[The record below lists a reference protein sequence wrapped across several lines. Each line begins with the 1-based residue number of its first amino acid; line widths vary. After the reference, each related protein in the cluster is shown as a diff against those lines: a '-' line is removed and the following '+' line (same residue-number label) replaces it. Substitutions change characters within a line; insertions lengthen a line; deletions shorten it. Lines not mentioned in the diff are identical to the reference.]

1 MLKECFLDIYLK
13 HYCDFKECSSRYQL
27 CIFAILWLA
36 LFAVIALLL
45 FLIKARPAIILAVL
59 GLIFTFSIP
68 PILSLII
75 RRLHD
80 ADFSGMWVLIVII
93 PAVLAFVVTYLH
105 YAVFSGMWI
114 LVPFGFI
121 VLLIFMLLPTV
132 DNNRYIGTLDESG
145 FTKLAKVLLIA
156 FVCLS
161 AIVIL
166 IYINAISRI
175 VGIEEIN
182 TESQSSMSTQ
192 NTTTTYQAN
201 KISSDD
207 IKEKVNAPITYQT
220 EATLYF
226 ENIKMSDNE
235 QEKRRYELAMMN
247 ELMTE
252 NKFPENIQTL
262 KKLAYGEDADAQ
274 FVIGILYDTGAGVA
288 QDSIK
293 ANEWFKAAFKGYLI
307 KAELPANAR
316 QKRII
321 GDMYFYG
328 LGIEEDREQ
337 AVLWY
342 GQAALL
348 RDAQSMYKLARI
360 YELGLGVPVDKERA
374 DSWYKKA
381 DAFGR

>member
-1 MLKECFLDIYLK
+1 MIKEYFLDIYLK
-13 HYCDFKECSSRYQL
+13 HYCDFKECSSRYQF

-36 LFAVIALLL
+36 FFTVIALLL
-45 FLIKARPAIILAVL
+45 FLVEARAAIIIAVL
-59 GLIFTFSIP
+59 GLIFVFSVP
-68 PILSLII
+68 PILSLIV

-80 ADFSGMWVLIVII
+80 ADFSGMWILIVI
-93 PAVLAFVVTYLH
+93 
-105 YAVFSGMWI
+105 
-114 LVPFGFI
+114 VPCGFI

-132 DNNRYIGTLDESG
+132 ADNRYVETAGESS
-145 FTKLAKVLLIA
+145 FMKLAKVLLIA

-161 AIVIL
+161 AIAIL
-166 IYINAISRI
+166 ICVNVLSHIPTIKVRVVAPH
-175 VGIEEIN
+175 
-182 TESQSSMSTQ
+182 TTASTQ

-201 KISSDD
+201 KISSQD
-207 IKEKVNAPITYQT
+207 ISENSNVPTTYQT

-226 ENIKMSDNE
+226 KNVEMSDKE
-235 QEKRRYELAMMN
+235 QEKRRYEISMMGS
-247 ELMTE
+247 LISE
-252 NKFPENIQTL
+252 NKFPENVQTL

-274 FVIGILYDTGAGVA
+274 FVIGILYDTGIGVA

-293 ANEWFKAAFKGYLI
+293 ADEWFKAAFKSYLI
-307 KAELPANAR
+307 KAEQPANAR

-321 GDMYFYG
+321 GDIYFYG
-328 LGIEEDREQ
+328 LGVEEDREQ

-342 GQAALL
+342 EQAALL

-381 DAFGR
+381 DAFGG